1 MKHHYTHTRM
11 VKRKK
16 IYKTR
21 CGGGWAECS
30 GILVG
35 VNNGTK
41 TWKTVLNFFIKL
53 NVYLSYDP
61 MIPHLG
67 IFTQESTCSQ
77 KTCRSFF
84 IASSFVNS
92 FKLVTTQISI
102 NRRLDK

>member
-1 MKHHYTHTRM
+1 M
-11 VKRKK
+11 VQKLGKLSW
-16 IYKTR
+16 T
-21 CGGGWAECS
+21 
-30 GILVG
+30 
-35 VNNGTK
+35 
-41 TWKTVLNFFIKL
+41 FFIKL

-61 MIPHLG
+61 MIPLLG

-77 KTCRSFF
+77 KTCTSFF